1 MCPLDFSGNFC
12 STKKIPYR
20 EIFVNEKRKLV
31 IHCKTFVKNSV
42 AAFLVTKPRIHQQI
56 PTIRSAGGQAV
67 TALVSGMAVM
77 ALDPVERRFM
87 RVHRDEQPFPEVRTY
102 PADNSFSW
110 RVPFLSINWS
120 TAPYPPGPSGFPR
133 AAPSV

>member
-20 EIFVNEKRKLV
+20 EIFVNKKRKLV

-67 TALVSGMAVM
+67 TALVSGMTVM
-77 ALDPVERRFM
+77 ALDPVERHFM
-87 RVHRDEQPFPEVRTY
+87 RVHRDEQP
-102 PADNSFSW
+102 
-110 RVPFLSINWS
+110 S
-120 TAPYPPGPSGFPR
+120 TRYFESE
-133 AAPSV
+133 

>member
-20 EIFVNEKRKLV
+20 EIFVNKKRKLV
-31 IHCKTFVKNSV
+31 IHCKTFVKNS
-42 AAFLVTKPRIHQQI
+42 ATAFLVTKPRIHQQI

-77 ALDPVERRFM
+77 ALDPVKRHFM
-87 RVHRDEQPFPEVRTY
+87 RVHRDEQPFPEVRIFY
-102 PADNSFSW
+102 RSRLRAD
-110 RVPFLSINWS
+110 
-120 TAPYPPGPSGFPR
+120 PSY
-133 AAPSV
+133 A